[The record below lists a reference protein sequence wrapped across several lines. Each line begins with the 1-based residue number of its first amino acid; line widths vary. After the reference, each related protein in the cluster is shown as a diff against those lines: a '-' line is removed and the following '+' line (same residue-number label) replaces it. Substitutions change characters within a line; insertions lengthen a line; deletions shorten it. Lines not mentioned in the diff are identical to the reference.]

1 MIYLFGDSFGEPHIE
16 NYIYYNQVSKY
27 FDEELINFAKAGS
40 GPDYVFKKFMQL
52 CFDEKGLFNL
62 NGDKFIFLFSIKT

>member
-27 FDEELINFAKAGS
+27 FDEE
-40 GPDYVFKKFMQL
+40 
-52 CFDEKGLFNL
+52 
-62 NGDKFIFLFSIKT
+62 